1 MESRHETNHRHTTIR
16 HLTTIRNHRGRIAGR
31 TRSRR
36 WPPIFA
42 IRTAYGS
49 IGATFRNVHALAM
62 TLELAII
69 LFSIAA
75 MLLLLGSVMANV
87 SLLQRRMDALEQRI
101 AQVLECFEEATT
113 HDA

>member
-1 MESRHETNHRHTTIR
+1 MILTCCSANGRPFRKPNAAISPPSRVP
-16 HLTTIRNHRGRIAGR
+16 LAA
-31 TRSRR
+31 SD
-36 WPPIFA
+36 
-42 IRTAYGS
+42 
-49 IGATFRNVHALAM
+49 AM

-75 MLLLLGSVMANV
+75 MLMLLGSVMANV

-101 AQVLECFEEATT
+101 AQVLEYFEEVTT